1 MKSNNYLFADAT
13 TLREIRCQLTQQRDK
28 MQTQFHSIGATWFA
42 FLNLTLEWVCF
53 WPRMLQREL
62 LSKRRHCQMRNDL
75 GSFCLLL
82 SIQMALFTSCNLCCL
97 SYYKP
102 IHGKIV
108 VWVALKTS
116 IVALCPKRVTRLCH
130 CSQKGTLEVM
140 SLWCKVMMLEQ
151 SFSVNRT
158 SLGVE
163 FVSLWTY

>member
-1 MKSNNYLFADAT
+1 MKTNNCLFVDAT
-13 TLREIRCQLTQQRDK
+13 TLREIRCQLIQQRDK
-28 MQTQFHSIGATWFA
+28 MQIQFHSIGATRLA

-53 WPRMLQREL
+53 WPRCCKESFFQ
-62 LSKRRHCQMRNDL
+62 KGKHCQMRNDL

-130 CSQKGTLEVM
+130 CSQKGDVGSDVLLM
-140 SLWCKVMMLEQ
+140 Q
-151 SFSVNRT
+151 GDDAGIIF
-158 SLGVE
+158 
-163 FVSLWTY
+163 